1 MRETHS
7 PKLYT
12 SDEVGRK
19 LSELVESGAAAYVQI
34 DIGGGRIRRVT
45 IEDALPLDTENV
57 RVENLSIGEEP
68 STP

>member
-12 SDEVGRK
+12 PDELGRK
-19 LSELVESGAAAYVQI
+19 LSELVESGGAARVQI
-34 DIGGGRIRRVT
+34 DIDRGRIWRVA
-45 IEDALPLDTENV
+45 IADAPPLDTENA
-57 RVENLSIGEEP
+57 RVENLSVGEKP